1 MIFMGIVRAGILAS
15 LVMLLASGRVVFA
28 QTTKPGSQ
36 ADWEKTVELAKKEG
50 RVVVSIPASTE
61 LRAEIEK
68 NFEKRY
74 GIDVEPVVGRASN
87 VVRKMVDEA
96 KAGVR
101 YVDLHMGG
109 SESIVTALLPEGV
122 LDSVE
127 QSMILPEVKDPKQW
141 WGGHVWVDNA
151 KRFVY
156 STLAYQTESLWF
168 NSQLMK
174 ASDIRSFDDL
184 LDERWRGKIGYLDPR
199 TPGSGASMW
208 SYLREIKG
216 EEYLKK
222 FAAQKPLLSRDQRVL
237 AEILA
242 KGKVALVIG
251 LTYYSYAPFVKAGLP
266 VQSLPT
272 PKEGVYVS
280 GGSGH
285 LILLKN
291 SPHPNAAKLFINWF
305 LSREGQEVYT
315 RSMHQASRRLDVD
328 GKWLREFGVIPAK
341 DTLTLEQY
349 YKLENQSESK
359 VNRLREPA
367 AALARKLF
375 GS

>member
-15 LVMLLASGRVVFA
+15 LVMLLASGRVVYA

-184 LDERWRGKIGYLDPR
+184 LDERWRGRIGYLDPR

>member
-285 LILLKN
+285 LILLKD

>member
-87 VVRKMVDEA
+87 IVRKMVDEA

-174 ASDIRSFDDL
+174 AADIRSFDDL

-285 LILLKN
+285 LILLKD

-315 RSMHQASRRLDVD
+315 RSMHQGSRRLDVD